1 MILAIFWMMT
11 SREEE
16 NKMIVKNIMQ
26 VLMDLK
32 SERDKVENA
41 INDRK
46 EKGFDEDPIDRKHL
60 DALNLAI
67 SLIEGDD
74 D

>member
-1 MILAIFWMMT
+1 
-11 SREEE
+11 
-16 NKMIVKNIMQ
+16 MIVKNIMQ
-26 VLMDLK
+26 LLMDLK